1 MLLRWFYYSVSLV
14 LASPYLAWHAIVAII
29 MWDSAYWDNACEG
42 IFTSLKDNKQDFL
55 NAPKNHL

>member
-1 MLLRWFYYSVSLV
+1 VSLV
-14 LASPYLAWHAIVAII
+14 LASPYLTWHAIVAII